1 MNIINGSLINFPC
14 IISNN
19 KKLKILIEYIF
30 FKFESNIDRSFIKK
44 LLIDVN
50 RNCIKNINKI
60 YDELSLI
67 KDIKK
72 TKTQDSTKLYNTGL
86 NKKNWG
92 LSTLP
97 CQITN
102 AKLEILIKYLLSKL
116 ESNEEKK
123 IMINLII
130 SVYINCSKKINKI
143 YHNFINLRDDKIER
157 INIFKK
163 LYKNNKIHDDTKKL
177 TDKKSDL
184 LQETKK
190 LTDNKGDLS
199 QDSKKLTD
207 KKSDLSQD
215 IKKLTDKKGD
225 LSQDTKRLTDKKS
238 DLSQD
243 AKRLTNMNLNIL
255 YNINLKY
262 KDLIIIIYQ
271 NFDNFETII
280 PYLVDFDKYMK
291 SNNKDNY
298 SVIGESGD
306 VKICVRSSVFSLGTY
321 ILLKKYKG
329 LFSQLIQ
336 FLYFCVHYLIEK
348 KITLEKYDFLMTIEM
363 HKYVLKYVPFITL
376 CINSSLSTLTLKYL
390 NILKVDN
397 NFEEHLF
404 TGSTYKPHF
413 FISSTPSNTLIEN
426 KVANNIKNN
435 YLNRIKTV
443 IETIDTNIN
452 MCKVKNINLSY
463 YPVLIYI
470 NIKNDNKAYYQGY
483 EEDYV
488 FCPYIKSEYIDIRTE
503 DGNIFDYEEI
513 YKEHIFLGGKKS
525 IKKELFGKNK
535 IIYKLKGDRKEY
547 VKHKGI
553 LITIKEYRLLMTI

>member
-1 MNIINGSLINFPC
+1 
-14 IISNN
+14 
-19 KKLKILIEYIF
+19 
-30 FKFESNIDRSFIKK
+30 
-44 LLIDVN
+44 
-50 RNCIKNINKI
+50 
-60 YDELSLI
+60 
-67 KDIKK
+67 
-72 TKTQDSTKLYNTGL
+72 
-86 NKKNWG
+86 
-92 LSTLP
+92 
-97 CQITN
+97 
-102 AKLEILIKYLLSKL
+102 
-116 ESNEEKK
+116 
-123 IMINLII
+123 
-130 SVYINCSKKINKI
+130 
-143 YHNFINLRDDKIER
+143 
-157 INIFKK
+157 
-163 LYKNNKIHDDTKKL
+163 
-177 TDKKSDL
+177 
-184 LQETKK
+184 
-190 LTDNKGDLS
+190 
-199 QDSKKLTD
+199 
-207 KKSDLSQD
+207 
-215 IKKLTDKKGD
+215 
-225 LSQDTKRLTDKKS
+225 
-238 DLSQD
+238 
-243 AKRLTNMNLNIL
+243 MNLNIL

-271 NFDNFETII
+271 NFDNFESII

-376 CINSSLSTLTLKYL
+376 CINSSLSPLTLKYL

-443 IETIDTNIN
+443 IETIDTNII

-525 IKKELFGKNK
+525 IKKEFFGKNK

>member
-19 KKLKILIEYIF
+19 EKLKILIEYIF
-30 FKFESNIDRSFIKK
+30 SKFESNIDRSFIKK

-50 RNCIKNINKI
+50 TNCIKNINKI

-72 TKTQDSTKLYNTGL
+72 TKKQNSVYLYNTDL

-92 LSTLP
+92 LSKLP

-102 AKLEILIKYLLSKL
+102 SKLEILIIYLLSKL
-116 ESNEEKK
+116 ESNEEKNM
-123 IMINLII
+123 MINLII
-130 SVYINCSKKINKI
+130 SVNINCSKKIYKI
-143 YHNFINLRDDKIER
+143 YHNFINLRDNKIER

-163 LYKNNKIHDDTKKL
+163 IYKNNKIHDNFKSDLSQDTKKL
-177 TDKKSDL
+177 TDSKSDM
-184 LQETKK
+184 
-190 LTDNKGDLS
+190 S
-199 QDSKKLTD
+199 QDSKSD
-207 KKSDLSQD
+207 MSQDSKSDLSQD
-215 IKKLTDKKGD
+215 TKKLTDSKSY
-225 LSQDTKRLTDKKS
+225 LSQDTEK
-238 DLSQD
+238 
-243 AKRLTNMNLNIL
+243 LTNMNLNIL

-271 NFDNFETII
+271 NFDNFESII

-376 CINSSLSTLTLKYL
+376 CINSSLSPLTLKYL

-443 IETIDTNIN
+443 IDTIDTNII

-525 IKKELFGKNK
+525 IKKEFFGKNK